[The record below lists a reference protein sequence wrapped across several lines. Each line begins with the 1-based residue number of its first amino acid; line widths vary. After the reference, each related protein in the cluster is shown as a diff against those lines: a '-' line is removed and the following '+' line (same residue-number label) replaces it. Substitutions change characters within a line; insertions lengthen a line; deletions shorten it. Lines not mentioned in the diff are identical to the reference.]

1 MSIFSESDKKLSYS
15 RILGTLIILW
25 QIVVQ
30 SRIMWV
36 GSEVLDLTPNWLM
49 LIVGLY
55 GLNKLSDAYKNKK
68 G

>member
-25 QIVVQ
+25 QIGIQ
-30 SRIMWV
+30 TRLMLISNTMI
-36 GSEVLDLTPNWLM
+36 DLMPNWLM

-55 GLNKLSDAYKNKK
+55 GLNKLSDAWKTKK
-68 G
+68 